1 MKVYGIT
8 WKEDGGIY
16 ARTFATEEERD
27 QFLSLALRI
36 KGAKLFDL

>member
-1 MKVYGIT
+1 MEVYGIS
-8 WKEDGGIY
+8 WKADGGLY

-36 KGAKLFDL
+36 KGAKLFEL